1 METISISELKARL
14 SSELRKVRA
23 GGEVVVLD
31 RDKPVAMLVPY
42 ETEALEVRPPTKPL
56 PRKPPRIRIA
66 VDPVDVLL
74 EERRSR

>member
-23 GGEVVVLD
+23 GIELVVLD

-42 ETEALEVRPPTKPL
+42 EAGTLEVRPPDKPL
-56 PRKPPRIRIA
+56 PRRPPRLRVA
-66 VDPVDVLL
+66 ADPVAVLL